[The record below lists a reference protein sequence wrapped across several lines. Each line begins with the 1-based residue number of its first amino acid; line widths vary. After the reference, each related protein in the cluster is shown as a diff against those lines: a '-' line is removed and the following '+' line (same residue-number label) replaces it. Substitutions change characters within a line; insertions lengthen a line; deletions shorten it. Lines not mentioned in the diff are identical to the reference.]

1 MKARTKSVSSP
12 VGGWNARD
20 ALAQMPPT
28 DAVKMEN
35 AFPNTT
41 DVQLRKGAANHVTGI
56 TGKTVQTLAAYN
68 NATTSE
74 LYAFVDNAVYDV
86 SSAGAVGSA
95 ESGTTI
101 TNAKWQFINFKVPN
115 GAHWLLCVNGVDKPL
130 FYDGTNWVVVT
141 HSTTPAI
148 TGYPSNALQNI
159 IHINE
164 FKQRVWLI
172 SKDSSVAFYLPTDSV
187 GGGATAFD
195 LAPVFDQGGS
205 LMAMGTWSIDAGS
218 GLDDHAVFI
227 SSKGQVAVYAGTDPA
242 NASTFSL
249 IGVFDIGSP
258 IGRRCFIKFGGDL
271 LVITQGGVVPLSK
284 ALINAEISQAVAI
297 TDKIRSEVTEA
308 VASYSA
314 NFGWQL
320 LQYPN
325 ANMLLLNVPV
335 SATLFEQY
343 AMNTITGAWCKFTG
357 WDSSCWEIFND
368 EIYFGGSTAVRKA
381 WSGNSDYGNN
391 ITADVIPAFD
401 YFNSNRQKRFTMA
414 RPIFLSTGT
423 PSILMDMNTDY
434 VTLPPT
440 GAPSLAVSNESI
452 WDTSK
457 WDEASW
463 GGDYQIQKDWAT
475 VTGVGFSASLHIQ
488 FTSKANE
495 VKWLSTDFVFENGAV
510 I

>member
-1 MKARTKSVSSP
+1 M
-12 VGGWNARD
+12 
-20 ALAQMPPT
+20 
-28 DAVKMEN
+28 
-35 AFPNTT
+35 
-41 DVQLRKGAANHVTGI
+41 
-56 TGKTVQTLAAYN
+56 
-68 NATTSE
+68 
-74 LYAFVDNAVYDV
+74 
-86 SSAGAVGSA
+86 
-95 ESGTTI
+95 
-101 TNAKWQFINFKVPN
+101 
-115 GAHWLLCVNGVDKPL
+115 
-130 FYDGTNWVVVT
+130 
-141 HSTTPAI
+141 
-148 TGYPSNALQNI
+148 
-159 IHINE
+159 
-164 FKQRVWLI
+164 
-172 SKDSSVAFYLPTDSV
+172 
-187 GGGATAFD
+187 
-195 LAPVFDQGGS
+195 
-205 LMAMGTWSIDAGS
+205 
-218 GLDDHAVFI
+218 
-227 SSKGQVAVYAGTDPA
+227 
-242 NASTFSL
+242 
-249 IGVFDIGSP
+249 
-258 IGRRCFIKFGGDL
+258 
-271 LVITQGGVVPLSK
+271 PLSK

-325 ANMLLLNVPV
+325 ANMLLLNVPI
-335 SATLFEQY
+335 STILFEQY

-463 GGDYQIQKDWAT
+463 GAIIRYKRIG
-475 VTGVGFSASLHIQ
+475 LR
-488 FTSKANE
+488 
-495 VKWLSTDFVFENGAV
+495 
-510 I
+510 